1 MTVELGKLI
10 SFAFLSSPDVT
21 MRSSVGCHDKSVNT
35 DLDFSVNFCHLLV
48 IMLLIGILQLLE
60 INVILTQHLRFL
72 AKDTSI

>member
-35 DLDFSVNFCHLLV
+35 DLDFSVNFLS
-48 IMLLIGILQLLE
+48 
-60 INVILTQHLRFL
+60 LTGDNAVDWHSS
-72 AKDTSI
+72 AS